1 MFQNW
6 GFLVGEII
14 VLLILAAL
22 IGLLAGW
29 LIWGRRETTIEGG
42 GDAKQLVADLER
54 CRSMHA
60 DKDDKI
66 AGLEAELTSLKIA
79 QEDAAEAPSAS
90 LASMAAPVLGA
101 DATVSA
107 ASDDDGAA
115 ADAAVE
121 DTTSS
126 TGDQDFDGD
135 GVIEGEDEGVK
146 PKTLDKAR
154 EGGADDL
161 KMIKGIG
168 PKLEKL
174 CNRLGFYHFD
184 QIAAWTTEEEA
195 WVNAN
200 LEGFKG
206 RVSRDT
212 WVEQAK
218 LLAKGGETEFS
229 KKVGKG
235 GVYD

>member
-6 GFLVGEII
+6 GFLVGEIF

-29 LIWGRRETTIEGG
+29 LIWGRRDVSVGG
-42 GDAKQLVADLER
+42 DGDAKQLASDLER

-66 AGLEAELTSLKIA
+66 ASLEAELTTMRMA
-79 QEDAAEAPSAS
+79 QDDANAEPSAS
-90 LASMAAPVLGA
+90 LAAMAAPALGA
-101 DATVSA
+101 DTTVAQTTDEDAA
-107 ASDDDGAA
+107 AS
-115 ADAAVE
+115 V
-121 DTTSS
+121 
-126 TGDQDFDGD
+126 DQDFDGD
-135 GVIEGEDEGVK
+135 GIVEGADEGTK
-146 PKTLDKAR
+146 PTTLDKAR

-161 KMIKGIG
+161 KKIKGIG
-168 PKLEKL
+168 PKLEQL

-184 QIAAWTTEEEA
+184 QIAAWTADEVA
-195 WVNAN
+195 WVDAN

-206 RVSRDT
+206 RVSRDQ
-212 WVEQAK
+212 WVDQAK
-218 LLAKGGETEFS
+218 LLAEGGETAFS
-229 KKVGKG
+229 KKVDKG